1 MIGSMK
7 FYKGVAGARKVVISD
22 DASDVVRNAAGVLR
36 IMCRSKW
43 EKWVE
48 DHQD

>member
-43 EKWVE
+43 ESG
-48 DHQD
+48 